1 VNQGQLQAQIQ
12 NELKQR
18 AMSNGAVNG
27 GATANDQTK
36 KPVAWITTMDEI
48 REESTEW
55 LWRNRIALGRMTLIG
70 GDPGTGKTYV
80 SLAIAAAESRGEA
93 LPGGGKPKQA
103 SNVLLISLEDG
114 LPDVIKP
121 RLRLLDADQSRIA
134 VPNPERSLPATL
146 INASA
151 IEQMVRALGPRL
163 VILDPLMA
171 FASGRNTREGAQM
184 RQMLTPMINL
194 AGKYSFALLVILHLN
209 KGNTK
214 AIYKFQE
221 SIDIVAQAR
230 SAFIIA
236 NDPSDRC
243 KHIMAHAKT
252 NGSIKAPSINFW
264 IHENGSFE
272 WGDESDVDA
281 DELVSSE
288 QQQRRADSQVEK
300 AKDFLREALK
310 NGPVRQT
317 ELKEKAK
324 ESGVQGSIWRAKD
337 ELQIRSIKEKVG
349 WFWSLT

>member
-1 VNQGQLQAQIQ
+1 MRNFTAEIEA
-12 NELKQR
+12 ELKQQG
-18 AMSNGAVNG
+18 MSNGIANG
-27 GATANDQTK
+27 SAKEQPK
-36 KPVAWITTMDEI
+36 KQPIAWITTMEEI
-48 REESTEW
+48 REEATQW

-70 GDPGTGKTYV
+70 GDPGTGKTYA
-80 SLAIAAAESRGEA
+80 SLAIAAAESRGDA
-93 LPGGGKPKQA
+93 LPGGDKPKEP

-121 RLRLLDADQSRIA
+121 RLRLLNADQSRIA
-134 VPNPERSLPATL
+134 VPNPERNLPAVL

-151 IEQMVRALGPRL
+151 IEQMVKALGPRL

-184 RQMLTPMINL
+184 RQMLTPLIDL
-194 AGKYSFALLVILHLN
+194 AGRYSFALLVVLHLN

-230 SAFIIA
+230 SAFIVA
-236 NDPSDRC
+236 NDQNDRYQ
-243 KHIMAHAKT
+243 HVIAHAKT

-264 IHENGSFE
+264 IHENGAFE
-272 WGDESDVDA
+272 WGDESDVNA
-281 DELVSSE
+281 DELVSNE

-310 NGPVRQT
+310 SGPIRQT
-317 ELKEKAK
+317 ELSEKAK
-324 ESGVQGSIWRAKD
+324 RLGIQGSIWRAKE
-337 ELQIRSIKEKVG
+337 ELEVRSIKEKVG